1 MQNVYILKVQLDQTL
16 LIQVFT
22 VSSVLVSV
30 TSFLAGHRSTDS
42 SRREM
47 SCQRSILLL
56 PSLAKC
62 LAPSARCLAP
72 KARCVATRARWSR
85 GLASGAWQPPS
96 SSVQTSCTAKIHTS
110 AEACSSVEARPV
122 ASGEASSVASG
133 EARPVASGEASPVA
147 SGEARPVASGE
158 ARPVASGEACGQRLG
173 LTIGGQQE
181 VRGRMAG
188 WDG

>member
-1 MQNVYILKVQLDQTL
+1 MMNVYILKVQLDQTL

-42 SRREM
+42 SGREM

-56 PSLAKC
+56 PSLARC

-72 KARCVATRARWSR
+72 KARCLAPRARWSR

-110 AEACSSVEARPV
+110 AVACSSVEARPV
-122 ASGEASSVASG
+122 ASREAS
-133 EARPVASGEASPVA
+133 PSPVA
-147 SGEARPVASGE
+147 SGEACS
-158 ARPVASGEACGQRLG
+158 QRLG

>member
-1 MQNVYILKVQLDQTL
+1 MQKVYILKVQPDQTL

-30 TSFLAGHRSTDS
+30 TSFLAGHRSTYS

-56 PSLAKC
+56 PSLARC

-72 KARCVATRARWSR
+72 KARWNQAPRARWSR

-96 SSVQTSCTAKIHTS
+96 SSSQTSCAAKVHTS
-110 AEACSSVEARPV
+110 AGARSSVEAR
-122 ASGEASSVASG
+122 
-133 EARPVASGEASPVA
+133 PVA

-158 ARPVASGEACGQRLG
+158 ARPVASGEASGQRLG
-173 LTIGGQQE
+173 LTIGGQHE
-181 VRGRMAG
+181 VRGRMAAKQHTVVQSH
-188 WDG
+188 